1 MPPSPTGTR
10 RSLLSATALIALA
23 HGPAVGRTV
32 RGALP
37 WSPNEAYPPPRAVP
51 GGWLFLTAEEAAAI
65 EAMANRLIPAD
76 ELGPGGGEAGCA
88 VFLDRQLAGPY
99 GSSEWLYM
107 RGPFARGTPQ
117 QGLQEERPPAVLYR
131 QSLAAIAA
139 HCRARFGGRAF
150 AGLTAA
156 EQDALL
162 QAIDAGRS
170 GIAGLEDKPF
180 FEMLL
185 QNVMEGFFADPIY
198 GGNQDMAGWKLL
210 GFPGTRYDYREMLDR
225 PHQPYRD
232 PPVPL
237 SGLRAASWQVAR

>member
-1 MPPSPTGTR
+1 MPDAPTSR
-10 RSLLSATALIALA
+10 RLLLSATALIALG
-23 HGPAVGRTV
+23 GPAAARSI

-37 WSPNEAYPPPRAVP
+37 WSPNEAYPPPRVTA
-51 GGWLFLTAEEAAAI
+51 GGWLYFTAEEAASI
-65 EAMANRLIPAD
+65 EAIANRLIPAD
-76 ELGPGGGEAGCA
+76 ALGPGGGEAGCA
-88 VFLDRQLAGPY
+88 IYLDRQLAGPY
-99 GSSEWLYM
+99 GSSSWLYM
-107 RGPFARGTPQ
+107 QGPFARGTPE
-117 QGLQEERPPAVLYR
+117 QGLQDERPPAALYR
-131 QSLAAIAA
+131 QSLSAINA

-150 AGLTAA
+150 PALSPE

-162 QAIDAGRS
+162 HAIDEGRS

-198 GGNQDMAGWKLL
+198 GGNRDMAGWKLL

-225 PHQPYRD
+225 PNQPYRD